1 MHEFLHWLHRKGE
14 SNDNVILCKRKL
26 KDILLHVVLQLVQPG
41 GAISNQLGPMDAQ
54 SQLITDVLAMNSD
67 KADMALSLNIIES
80 VCK

>member
-1 MHEFLHWLHRKGE
+1 M
-14 SNDNVILCKRKL
+14 ILCKRKL